1 MSSTTTTTNAN
12 PPQPFDYDF
21 NYPSL
26 NRKDLIYSRC
36 LDGTDFKLR
45 KFKQL
50 DTKRDWSLNN
60 YNLDIKGAA
69 PKRIAP
75 FSQKEDFSINITDIA
90 KASPK
95 QLYPTYHNKPDYTLS
110 NRDIEKSMPKGHDCS
125 FKSNRHVN
133 PLEPQYTLPSC
144 NDKFEVFQPKFLRDN
159 IDVSDIAGAQPRK
172 YLKWEK
178 RDNMSM
184 YDDIVRYDYQ
194 KKKKLFQSQPRYD
207 YMNCKDINNKHVI
220 KGRGCG
226 PLDPEY
232 TLGYYGGVKYSYG
245 HVEGSKPNAFSRYHT
260 EQFGYNLRTDDIEG
274 AQTGT
279 KGDLQLFKLKHGR
292 PLRYSAEDI
301 VGAKSDTLK
310 KGMVTNRCTNPVDP
324 RYRML
329 GGEELKEE
337 GNGRYNGEWVKKKEE
352 MKEEGMKVKEKEDVK
367 REDDKT
373 TTITTTA
380 VKKDVKGNDDIFEEF
395 KELPYVKDE

>member
-1 MSSTTTTTNAN
+1 MSTTTANATSID
-12 PPQPFDYDF
+12 QPFNYDY

-26 NRKDLIYSRC
+26 NRKDSIYSRC
-36 LDGTDFKLR
+36 LDGNDFKIR

-90 KASPK
+90 NTSPK
-95 QLYPTYHNKPDYTLS
+95 PLYPSYHNKPDYTLS

-125 FKSNRHVN
+125 FKSNRHVS

-144 NDKFEVFQPKFLRDN
+144 NDKFEVFKPKFLRN
-159 IDVSDIAGAQPRK
+159 SIDVSDIAGAQPRK

-178 RDNMSM
+178 RNNMSM
-184 YDDIVRYDYQ
+184 YDDIVRLDYQ

-207 YMNCKDINNKHVI
+207 YMNCEDINNKHII

-226 PLDPEY
+226 PLDPQY
-232 TLGYYGGVKYSYG
+232 TLSYYGGVKYSYG
-245 HVEGSKPNAFSRYHT
+245 PVEGSKPNVFSRFHT
-260 EQFGYNLRTDDIEG
+260 EQFGYNLRTDDIDG

-279 KGDLQLFKLKHGR
+279 KGDLQLFKLKYGR
-292 PLRYSAEDI
+292 SLRYSAEDI
-301 VGAKSDTLK
+301 VGAKSDTRK
-310 KGMVTNRCTNPVDP
+310 RGMITNRCTNPVDP
-324 RYRML
+324 RYRL
-329 GGEELKEE
+329 PGGEELKEE
-337 GNGRYNGEWVKKKEE
+337 GNGRYSAEWVRKKEE
-352 MKEEGMKVKEKEDVK
+352 MKDDATRKEVAQEVTREEGRTNGTQDATT
-367 REDDKT
+367 KT
-373 TTITTTA
+373 
-380 VKKDVKGNDDIFEEF
+380 KGNEDIFEEF